1 MTLKLKVG
9 KKGYII
15 IPKALRRVYGIKE
28 GDHVIAEARND
39 GILLKPARNI
49 DFDKLDKI
57 IQEHR
62 EKLSRLD
69 TISPKMGEL
78 AKIYLEEEFEE

>member
-28 GDHVIAEARND
+28 GDHVVVEARDENAVKF
-39 GILLKPARNI
+39 IWYSHSR
-49 DFDKLDKI
+49 KI
-57 IQEHR
+57 
-62 EKLSRLD
+62 
-69 TISPKMGEL
+69 
-78 AKIYLEEEFEE
+78 